1 MSEAPSAVRVAV
13 VGNGVGGFACAAALA
28 DAGLAPVLIG
38 PGLPHDRP
46 PLSKR
51 GLATGRV
58 PVLATGDTLRERGIR
73 HLDGHV
79 TAHDLAAHR
88 LEVTLREAD
97 EPRVLEAET
106 IVWATGFEYPRPPV
120 PGLEDA
126 HVNATGAGMLGLAAA
141 LAEEGRRV
149 LVVGA
154 GLIGS
159 ETAATLAARHAV
171 TLVDM
176 LARPLERFGP
186 DVATRAEEVFAR
198 LGVTFVGSCSIAAAR
213 RANGITMVE
222 TASDGTLAADV
233 VIAAAGV
240 RATVPAELANASRPP
255 AIDVDEHLRVPGL
268 DGVYAIG
275 DAVSFPHPR
284 YGRIAIPHWDH
295 ARASG
300 VHVAA
305 TIGGARAPYARDPYW
320 FSDIGP
326 LRLQQVGHA
335 GSVVEWEDRG
345 EGLRLGL
352 GADGLPCSA
361 LLVNAPT
368 RLKEARALV
377 AAP

>member
-1 MSEAPSAVRVAV
+1 
-13 VGNGVGGFACAAALA
+13 
-28 DAGLAPVLIG
+28 
-38 PGLPHDRP
+38 
-46 PLSKR
+46 
-51 GLATGRV
+51 
-58 PVLATGDTLRERGIR
+58 
-73 HLDGHV
+73 
-79 TAHDLAAHR
+79 
-88 LEVTLREAD
+88 
-97 EPRVLEAET
+97 
-106 IVWATGFEYPRPPV
+106 
-120 PGLEDA
+120 
-126 HVNATGAGMLGLAAA
+126 
-141 LAEEGRRV
+141 
-149 LVVGA
+149 
-154 GLIGS
+154 
-159 ETAATLAARHAV
+159 
-171 TLVDM
+171 
-176 LARPLERFGP
+176 
-186 DVATRAEEVFAR
+186 
-198 LGVTFVGSCSIAAAR
+198 
-213 RANGITMVE
+213 
-222 TASDGTLAADV
+222 
-233 VIAAAGV
+233 
-240 RATVPAELANASRPP
+240 
-255 AIDVDEHLRVPGL
+255 VPGL

>member
-1 MSEAPSAVRVAV
+1 MSAERATARVAV
-13 VGNGVGGFACAAALA
+13 VGNGVGGFACAASLA
-28 DAGLAPVLIG
+28 GAGLEPVLIG

-51 GLATGRV
+51 ALATGRL
-58 PVLATGDTLRERGIR
+58 PVLATADVLRERGIV
-73 HLDGHV
+73 HLDGRV
-79 TAHDLAAHR
+79 TAHDLARHE
-88 LEVTLREAD
+88 LQVTPRD
-97 EPRVLEAET
+97 GGEPVALEAET

-120 PGLEDA
+120 EGLETA
-126 HVNATGAGMLGLAAA
+126 HVNATGEGMLGLAAA
-141 LAEEGRRV
+141 LAEDGQRV

-154 GLIGS
+154 GLIGC
-159 ETAATLAARHAV
+159 ETAATLATRHAV

-176 LARPLERFGP
+176 LERPLEKFGP
-186 DVATRAEEVFAR
+186 DVAARAEEVLAG
-198 LGVTFVGSCSIAAAR
+198 LGVRFHGSCAIASAR
-213 RANGITMVE
+213 QANGITLVE

-240 RATVPAELANASRPP
+240 RATIPGELANASRPP
-255 AIDVDEHLRVPGL
+255 AIDVDELLRVPGL
-268 DGVYAIG
+268 DDVYAIG
-275 DAVSFPHPR
+275 DAISFPHPR

-300 VHVAA
+300 MHVAA
-305 TIGGARAPYARDPYW
+305 TIGGARVPYARDPYW
-320 FSDIGP
+320 FSDVGP